1 MTSLS
6 YMRQTGIFD
15 PAKNPH
21 ASATFVGVGGI
32 GSFAAFATAKLGIPN
47 LTLIDPDVVEEHN
60 VPCQMF
66 RMADAF
72 DEDGADELKVE
83 AMKAQILD
91 TNPDANVTAYMA
103 RAEED
108 GFAGPDHAPL
118 LKPDR
123 LTGLVVSGLDSM
135 KARSDLWH
143 ANVRLN
149 PLVPMYIDGRLDG
162 QTIVIYAVN
171 PCNMEDVEQYEAT
184 LASDDE
190 VPAGMC
196 TERSI
201 IDVGFMVGSLISRM
215 VRLHYTDQPLDKITV
230 VNQATLDVAKGGW
243 LV

>member
-1 MTSLS
+1 MTLT

-15 PAKNPH
+15 PAKNPD
-21 ASATFVGVGGI
+21 ANATFVGVGGI

-47 LTLIDPDVVEEHN
+47 LTLIDPDIVEEHN

-66 RMADAF
+66 DTSF
-72 DEDGADELKVE
+72 VDDEELKVTAMRVQIE
-83 AMKAQILD
+83 AL
-91 TNPDANVTAYMA
+91 NPDANVKDYWAYVD
-103 RAEED
+103 EE
-108 GFAGPDHAPL
+108 GWHASNEHAPL
-118 LKPDR
+118 LKPSK
-123 LTGLVVSGLDSM
+123 LSGLVVSGLDSM
-135 KARSDLWH
+135 KARTDLW
-143 ANVRLN
+143 NTQIKFN
-149 PLVPMYIDGRLDG
+149 PTIPVYIDGRLDG

-184 LASDDE
+184 LLSDDE
-190 VPAGMC
+190 VSAGMC

-230 VNQATLDVAKGGW
+230 VDQKNLTIASGGW